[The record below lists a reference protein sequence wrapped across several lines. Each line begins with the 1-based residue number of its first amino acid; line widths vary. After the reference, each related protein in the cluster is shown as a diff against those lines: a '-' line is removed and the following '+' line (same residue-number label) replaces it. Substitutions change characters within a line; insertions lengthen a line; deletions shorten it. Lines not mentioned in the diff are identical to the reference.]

1 MGTVIFDFD
10 STLVPCESL
19 EVVLARAPG
28 ASAQDL
34 ERGAEITRLGM
45 EGAISFHDSLTQRLE
60 IARPARRDLI
70 AVGEELAGGMTD
82 GAPEVVAWLHDEGH
96 DVWIVSG
103 GFQEVLLPVAAA
115 LGIPAARVQGVRALW
130 TGEGAFDGLDDDDAF
145 AHSKVEGVRKLAPT
159 WPHPSIGVGDGATD
173 RALCDTGLVDAFIAY
188 TEHVRRS
195 FVAESGDIVEVGS
208 MGALRDELQ
217 ARLDSTTADV
227 QSTCEEEKLR

>member
-70 AVGEELAGGMTD
+70 AVGEELAREVTD

-130 TGEGAFDGLDDDDAF
+130 TAEGAFDGLDADDAF
-145 AHSKVEGVRKLAPT
+145 AHSKVDGVRKLAPT
-159 WPHPSIGVGDGATD
+159 WPQPSIGVGDGATD
-173 RALCDTGLVDAFIAY
+173 RALCEAGLVDAFIAY

-195 FVAESGDIVEVGS
+195 FVADAREMVEVAS
-208 MGALRDELQ
+208 MSALRVELKT
-217 ARLDSTTADV
+217 RLERRAAATPNDGM
-227 QSTCEEEKLR
+227 RRN